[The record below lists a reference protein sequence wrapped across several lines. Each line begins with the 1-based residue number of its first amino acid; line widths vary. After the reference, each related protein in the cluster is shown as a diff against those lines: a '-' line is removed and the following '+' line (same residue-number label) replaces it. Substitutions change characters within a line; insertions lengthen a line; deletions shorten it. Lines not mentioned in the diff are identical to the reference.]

1 MQYLKSFDRN
11 RSPTG
16 LLVSVTEVQ
25 RRRRINSDYE
35 LSFMVPMTSDDYKE
49 KIIPKGHVQDE
60 RGQFYVVQSRARDR
74 SNKALT
80 AQIVCTHI
88 MFKMI
93 DFKIPYDQY
102 IDEAYGI
109 HISTLLDKISAATGG
124 VYTFVTHDTFDLRD
138 VKDWGRTTALAALQ
152 DTVNLYGCEI
162 EPDNFVIHLYKKIGS
177 DKGFQYRL
185 GKNII
190 SDTFKDDSN
199 SLVTRMY
206 SQMKDGRTFIGLSTD
221 NLTVEELSLLQS
233 VPGSIQDGKI
243 MVNYLIS
250 PYAQYWTNDVNAFYD
265 GELIDQNI
273 EDPVEL
279 LKATREAL
287 RKKEMPEFEIGVS
300 AADIHKIDNEEEPAG
315 LGDTVYAYDPD
326 MEMTNI
332 SCRVM
337 ELTEYPFARDKHSQA
352 TLANY
357 MLRDD
362 TQVLA
367 DLERSKQVLNDLLS
381 GGRVRASAFEEFA
394 KQAVIDIN
402 NSKSEIIYDSRGIV
416 LQDVDDHNIQVIQT
430 SRGII
435 ITEDGGATART
446 AITGRGIAAEVI
458 AGVLGSF
465 VSMEIGEGN
474 NVTKIN
480 TNGISAGHADFNSAP
495 FRLDMA
501 GNLLANSLT
510 ANYANIL
517 SSHFQDGDIVGSSI
531 NIGSGRF
538 TVSSAGYVYA
548 DGGFYTGGTVTGAI
562 IRTADPGVY
571 PRVEIDPSSI
581 AFGVYSDENNG
592 ILIPA
597 YDGGMSRIKFL
608 ANGNESAIYNSP
620 TAGFNFVAYADARI
634 VGAHIYLSS
643 SQQVHIPSWSSLYSE
658 GSYSSLQ
665 EELNAI
671 WAAIA
676 GKASAN
682 HTHSVTLPTHNHGN
696 VANQNWGG
704 TFQTSGS
711 Q

>member
-1 MQYLKSFDRN
+1 MQKHLKSFDRN

-16 LLVSVTEVQ
+16 LLVASTDIQ
-25 RRRRINSDYE
+25 RRRRLNSDYE
-35 LSFMVPMTSDDYKE
+35 ISFTVPMTSDDYKE

-74 SNKALT
+74 SNRALT

-93 DFKIPYDQY
+93 DFKIPYADY
-102 IDEAYGI
+102 IDEAYGV
-109 HISTLLDKISAATGG
+109 HISMLLDKITAATGG
-124 VYTFVTHDTFDLRD
+124 VYTFQLHDTFDLMD

-162 EPDNFVIHLYKKIGS
+162 DPDNTVIHLYKRIGS

-190 SDTFKDDSN
+190 SDSSKDDYS
-199 SLVTRMY
+199 SLVTRMF
-206 SQMKDGRTFIGLSTD
+206 SQMKDGRTFIGLSTHH
-221 NLTVEELSLLQS
+221 LTAEELSLLQS
-233 VPGSIQDGKI
+233 VPGAIQDGKI

-250 PYAQYWTNDVNAFYD
+250 SYAQYWTNDVNVFYD

-279 LKATREAL
+279 LRVTREAL
-287 RKKEMPEFEIGVS
+287 RKKEIPEFEIGVS
-300 AADIHKIDNEEEPAG
+300 AADIHKIDDEEEPVG

-326 MEMTNI
+326 MEMNMV
-332 SCRVM
+332 SCRAM

-367 DLERSKQVLNDLLS
+367 DLERSKQILNDLLS

-402 NSKSEIIYDSRGIV
+402 NSKSEVIYDSRGIV
-416 LQDVDDHNIQVIQT
+416 LQDVDDHDIQVIQT

-435 ITEDGGATART
+435 ITEDGGETART

-465 VSMEIGEGN
+465 VSMEIGSGN

-480 TNGISAGHADFNSAP
+480 TEGISSGHADWASAP
-495 FRLDMA
+495 FRVNMQGDVVARSITLTGTIEVSEVFDSDFHA
-501 GNLLANSLT
+501 GT
-510 ANYANIL
+510 IT
-517 SSHFQDGDIVGSSI
+517 GSW
-531 NIGSGRF
+531 
-538 TVSSAGYVYA
+538 
-548 DGGFYTGGTVTGAI
+548 
-562 IRTADPGVY
+562 IRTSDPGIFPYAEMKSEDDTFSVWASLGRGIQIGAFRSGGSY
-571 PRVEIDPSSI
+571 MDFVDGERI
-581 AFGVYSDENNG
+581 ATVNFDYAAGLTIS
-592 ILIPA
+592 
-597 YDGGMSRIKFL
+597 
-608 ANGNESAIYNSP
+608 SP
-620 TAGFNFVAYADARI
+620 TDIELRGDVYLPWWRFYNISTGQTLQDAI
-634 VGAHIYLSS
+634 DAL
-643 SQQVHIPSWSSLYSE
+643 WTAL
-658 GSYSSLQ
+658 
-665 EELNAI
+665 
-671 WAAIA
+671 A
-676 GKASAN
+676 GKANAS
-682 HTHSVTLPTHNHGN
+682 HSHSVTISDHNHGN
-696 VANQNWGG
+696 LANSTSGGG
-704 TFQTSGS
+704 TFTVL
-711 Q
+711 